1 MVFAGIYLLPVAV
14 EIVKSEWVNY
24 RQGDFTIS
32 KANAVAP
39 TGDTSPLF
47 FIDLGKNKPIKS
59 QKETAFW

>member
-1 MVFAGIYLLPVAV
+1 VTLWAASLLFLSIMVFAG
-14 EIVKSEWVNY
+14 K
-24 RQGDFTIS
+24 GDFTIS